1 MNGVNRTLF
10 IPLYGKSKV
19 SMQGI
24 ILSDPDAERI
34 WEMECFPIHGKSR
47 SKWLAYNM
55 AMRARVFDD
64 WTDNMLRQNKDALV
78 LHIGC
83 GLDSRCSRVGRPE
96 VEWIDCDLPDVIA
109 VRRKYFAESDH
120 YHMKELDACDPE
132 QIRGLPN
139 SDSALVVL
147 EGLSMYLTRGQLRG
161 FLRALQA
168 KYRELHILLDVYTEF
183 GARVSKYGNPVND
196 VGVTVLYGLDDIGSM
211 TGDLRIRFV
220 REHTFTPSFL
230 VDELN
235 PAERVFFKWMFTGR
249 LYRKIYRLYELEA

>member
-1 MNGVNRTLF
+1 MLF
-10 IPLYGKSKV
+10 ELHHAKRVAHAISG
-19 SMQGI
+19 
-24 ILSDPDAERI
+24 D
-34 WEMECFPIHGKSR
+34 HG
-47 SKWLAYNM
+47 A
-55 AMRARVFDD
+55 
-64 WTDNMLRQNKDALV
+64 
-78 LHIGC
+78 
-83 GLDSRCSRVGRPE
+83 
-96 VEWIDCDLPDVIA
+96 
-109 VRRKYFAESDH
+109 
-120 YHMKELDACDPE
+120 
-132 QIRGLPN
+132 
-139 SDSALVVL
+139 
-147 EGLSMYLTRGQLRG
+147 GQLRG

-196 VGVTVLYGLDDIGSM
+196 VGVTVLYGLDDIGSV